1 MPSVQIM
8 AYSWNFPAGH
18 QTSVITRPG
27 VAIRKKTRRFG
38 NYSSK
43 NLWKSMVILCLNPE
57 SSTLIYSKNTNKNL
71 RNSLKMA
78 ECYWLFASWSSNS
91 TSIHQLFDSSTIQLR
106 YQRFETHLNHEPR
119 VGTPTLYHS
128 NTGIITVIE
137 KVKLS
142 KRTKS
147 YVGQIWIFLFQMLKF
162 IHRHIII
169 WGGTKSTHS

>member
-1 MPSVQIM
+1 M

-57 SSTLIYSKNTNKNL
+57 SSTLIYSNNTNKNL

-78 ECYWLFASWSSNS
+78 ECYSIFASWSSNS
-91 TSIHQLFDSSTIQLR
+91 TSIHQFFDSSTTQLR
-106 YQRFETHLNHEPR
+106 YQRFENHLNHKPR
-119 VGTPTLYHS
+119 VGTPTLIPFEHWDHNS
-128 NTGIITVIE
+128 NRKSQTIKKN
-137 KVKLS
+137 KVLS
-142 KRTKS
+142 RS
-147 YVGQIWIFLFQMLKF
+147 ILDIF
-162 IHRHIII
+162 ISNAEIY
-169 WGGTKSTHS
+169 S